1 MPYHLVVM
9 FSPVARIVAALLTV
23 AAAVIIAAAIGTH
36 DSLAGVAV
44 GVVALSYIVAMAVLL
59 ICDFVVMSLRRSRV
73 TVRQADHINR

>member
-1 MPYHLVVM
+1 M

-44 GVVALSYIVAMAVLL
+44 GVVALSYIVAMAVTG
-59 ICDFVVMSLRRSRV
+59 S
-73 TVRQADHINR
+73 AE